1 MMDNQTKRANIIALI
16 VIIILSSV
24 TVVSATITIITS
36 SDVIYDNTTSGGS
49 SKTVQGSIDEL
60 YKKAE
65 ILSEEKEKAQSPEPE
80 MDKVYKD
87 EILNGA
93 DPVLK
98 GGMIPVTIDGGG
110 AVKYASLNSKWYS
123 YKEKEWAN
131 AVILV
136 DNPSKNYK
144 KGDTINP
151 DDIESYFVWI
161 PRYRYKI
168 WDLGL
173 YTSTYSLGD
182 LTDDWNSDTSVGHIT
197 GNARLID
204 IVFETKDN
212 PTKDGVD
219 NECTTPL
226 NAGDSGHCNVGDY
239 MTHPAFI
246 NFDVNGFWVGKFE
259 MGYEN
264 NQIIVKPNVTSWRFQ
279 TVGTFFNTAYSYNR
293 DLDSHMMKNTEWGAV
308 AYLSHSA
315 YGKGSEIN
323 INNNENYLTGYSA
336 AAGTDQS
343 TYPGTYETTSDK
355 TQPYNTATGYLAS
368 TTGNITGIYDMSGG
382 AFEYLAAYM
391 DNIVGSSGL
400 TVDFIN
406 SHKKYFDIYPSD
418 SDINTYNKRILGDA
432 TGEMG
437 PFYYYYDG
445 DNEKRYH
452 NAWYVDS
459 SYFVFSSHPWVDR
472 GSNYSFGVLAG
483 QFYFNRNTGG
493 LGSDFGSRLVLAFN
507 N

>member
-1 MMDNQTKRANIIALI
+1 MMDNQNKRTKIIALI
-16 VIIILSSV
+16 VIIFLLSL
-24 TVVSATITIITS
+24 TGVSAAITIISS
-36 SDVIYDNTTSGGS
+36 SDVTYDNTNSGGS
-49 SKTVQGSIDEL
+49 YKNVQGSIDEL

-65 ILSEEKEKAQSPEPE
+65 ILSV
-80 MDKVYKD
+80 VYKD

-98 GGMIPVTIDGGG
+98 GGMIPVTIDGDG
-110 AVKYASLNSKWYS
+110 AVKYASLYSKWYS
-123 YKEKEWAN
+123 YEEKKWAN

-144 KGDTINP
+144 KGDTIKES
-151 DDIESYFVWI
+151 DIESYFVWI

-173 YTSTYSLGD
+173 YTSAYSLGD
-182 LTDDWNSDTSVGHIT
+182 LTDDANSATSFRHIS

-219 NECTTPL
+219 NGCTTPL
-226 NAGDSGHCNVGDY
+226 TAGDSGHCNVGDY

-246 NFDVNGFWVGKFE
+246 NFDVNGLWVGKFE
-259 MGYEN
+259 MGYQN
-264 NQIIVKPNVTSWRFQ
+264 SQIIVKPNVTSWQNQ
-279 TVGTFFNTAYSYNR
+279 TVETFFNTAYSYNR

-323 INNNENYLTGYSA
+323 INNNTSLKTGYSA

-343 TYPGTYETTSDK
+343 TYPGTYGTTPDK
-355 TQPYNTATGYLAS
+355 TQSYNTATGYLAS
-368 TTGNITGIYDMSGG
+368 TTGNITGVYDMSGG
-382 AFEYLAAYM
+382 AHEYLAAYM
-391 DNIVGSSGL
+391 DNIVGDSGL

-406 SHKKYFDIYPSD
+406 EHKKYFDIYPSD
-418 SDINTYNKRILGDA
+418 SNASNFNNRILGDA

-437 PFYYYYDG
+437 PFYYYYDDPG
-445 DNEKRYH
+445 KRYH
-452 NAWYVDS
+452 NAWYADDS
-459 SYFVFSSHPWVDR
+459 EFVRSSKPWFHRSGRFYV
-472 GSNYSFGVLAG
+472 GVLAG
-483 QFYFNRNTGG
+483 QFYFCGTEGYAYPEY
-493 LGSDFGSRLVLAFN
+493 GSRLVLSFKN
-507 N
+507 